1 MFIRH
6 PLLEPYSSCVDA
18 RERLVERVSRDLDDE
33 VGTLR
38 VVPFRDVGTAVPEQV
53 ACDLDAS
60 RVRYRGR
67 DRLAETAEGEML
79 GVDPDSQQFRLELRT
94 THYLLPSGCPAVSAR
109 AT

>member
-1 MFIRH
+1 MQVFIRH

-18 RERLVERVSRDLDDE
+18 RERLVERVSRDFDDE

-60 RVRYRGR
+60 HVRYRR
-67 DRLAETAEGEML
+67 SDRLAEAAEGEL
-79 GVDPDSQQFRLELRT
+79 ASVDPDSEQLDRKSTRLNSR
-94 THYLLPSGCPAVSAR
+94 
-109 AT
+109 